1 MGSHNSIERV
11 SVPRSEVAEKL
22 KELASIYST
31 GLKRIVV
38 EDKGDILSEEERT
51 NLELNSCIRF
61 GGESDSKAEDVAFY
75 LVLSSYYFLYSGF
88 SRISIPIKYMQV
100 FENTR
105 ELKEGEKTRM
115 KFPNEILRYLRSFPL
130 QP

>member
-1 MGSHNSIERV
+1 M
-11 SVPRSEVAEKL
+11 PRSEVAEKL

-38 EDKGDILSEEERT
+38 EHKRHDLSDEERT

-61 GGESDSKAEDVAFY
+61 GSVSDLKAENVAF
-75 LVLSSYYFLYSGF
+75 LVVLQSDFLFISF
-88 SRISIPIKYMQV
+88 SCKSIPIKFMHV
-100 FENTR
+100 FKDTKETR
-105 ELKEGEKTRM
+105 EGEKKRM
-115 KFPNEILRYLRSFPL
+115 NFTNEILRYLRSFPL